1 MINPEE
7 ENKENPTLLNH
18 NNSKKQAFSIKHPKS
33 ILFRAINT
41 KAKEPQQPPFEIR
54 PSEIVFHNTK
64 ENTVYEISFAVRNK
78 TNGKLKI
85 KLAKPLQRNFSLEY
99 EEVEAV
105 APGLSLK
112 AKMLYTCRKNEEIH
126 STFKVYTENFKM
138 DVPVSAFPPCPFFI
152 FDPIVDFE
160 FVNMEELAKRDIKI
174 RNEGLKAGEISFKS
188 RDPNVLRIEP
198 RDIYLEAEEE
208 KFVTVIFQPSKL
220 GAYKNIVELEMVG
233 HSIYKAVDFSANVVS
248 NNAYIINKKGEELHS
263 LDFGLNLLGKEVRRK
278 VILVNNSPNELNFG
292 ISIIRG
298 FHADDGEKT
307 KLQTPMDM
315 GRELTEKIM
324 TVSPSSGKIKPYEKL
339 NIVLSFNSNIR
350 DEDIV
355 NSQKIA
361 KAGKY
366 IVIEERVFEYTVMFD
381 FNKRI
386 ESKCLLVSA
395 LTIPPQVTFS
405 RPAIDFGE
413 IELKKKLVQKMT
425 LKNWNSRLPITVE
438 APNEFYIHVSP
449 RTIHLKPLEE
459 KTIDLIFTPKN
470 MGIINRTVYF
480 SVNRYFR
487 LYIKIFGVGLQPKN
501 SLAKVTSKTKIRNM
515 KFKKKVEMV
524 RQKNFYTEKKD
535 TLRLPKI
542 KTFNYFNKKETTI
555 DKNNV
560 MSRKFVPDPK
570 NAIKELNSK
579 PINNEQDWQCK
590 QKLSGEQLMNIYT
603 GPVELNFGK
612 VFVKSGSSLYFQ
624 IRNDLN
630 NPIKA
635 RLDISDV
642 YELRESYLK
651 PQIIPSGKMAGFR
664 LTFNCHTTRKF
675 KEKINYV
682 INNQHVF
689 NLMVIAEVIPVD
701 LKINRSRI
709 DFEFSQ
715 ESLDMNKS
723 ESIKLFNN
731 GNSDAKFNVKIKD
744 NSAFSVDHNR
754 GVVPV
759 GKHFTL
765 NVIYTPISDKD
776 NDTIIIDIENGIEKL
791 IECNGCAYE
800 TVCELNTN
808 HLNMGT
814 IAIGQSKASNFTLKN
829 QSNKLCAIFKI
840 DKSTIP
846 PHLTLKPLIGKINP
860 EDIQKFEIE
869 FYSKKSIEFKNHE
882 IDISV
887 RGSRK
892 IRLLFSVTTISPE
905 ITIEEDLF
913 DFQTITF
920 GSKATLPMTIANHSS
935 ISAELYLQLFT
946 KKTDL
951 QEKYDCLDIDY
962 SHKGSSN
969 DSLVF
974 EQVSEQYLK
983 NHKNRSNEVMIN
995 THFNEKD
1002 KDKRSYIFYLKPNR
1016 SYTYTLVFSPI
1027 KPGSYV
1033 FNLPFYIP
1041 GQESEPLIVK
1051 QIKCIGNDPKFLM
1064 EPFNGIIEFDR
1075 KIIISPESVIPEY
1088 KQLTISNPNSNSDEP
1103 LIWNLDKDIL
1113 ENQKVFTVIPEQGT
1127 IDSRQT
1133 VSLKI
1138 GFKPNKPQNFE
1149 LSIPFYLS
1157 NDTEPYT
1164 EIKLKG
1170 EGAVPKILFD
1180 SPEIIMPIVPL
1191 NMKSTQIIN
1200 LYNDGYQNSNIN
1212 AMMPQEYASLPL
1224 SIKFLNGS
1232 NIGVNNNK
1240 LKIEVS
1246 FSSNVP
1252 LSFTTRLDFED
1263 DQKRIFS
1270 IYISGTTDNSL
1281 LTNFVY
1287 FINNPHYR
1295 FENDPKEG
1303 PKVIMENNHEVDI
1316 SDSQSDA
1323 FTYHSNSQDEAYKK
1337 YYRQLQTVCKSIK
1350 SWFKEYGIANIE
1362 SYPEDVIGSNGQQIY
1377 ELIDFLIKNNLDKP
1391 DISNISNK
1399 NDKIKEQVENYL
1411 QLLNFLKEHN
1421 AMLNTLRPQFLLSYN
1436 DLLKYNSKLNNSN
1449 LHSNF
1454 YKLSEKKFKVISLT
1468 NWILLFNQIIKIFYI
1483 NRISYKN
1490 YKNSFA
1496 LLNDKPINI
1505 NPEYS
1510 IDKNSVYSVQELLM
1524 LRWLEVI
1531 QKNMTNESV
1540 KYLRFDQGL
1549 NNCIAIACALE
1560 TYIQIE
1566 MRLVAKLKPR
1576 AHTKDDI
1583 INNFTKTKAQ
1593 LIEYGVKD
1601 EITESEF
1608 TDPNPI
1614 NFLFIVLHLFKTLPN
1629 FLPRSVIE
1637 FNCTLQECVIKE
1649 IGFSNPANKTIIY
1662 SVKSFGHPNF
1672 KIQSDTLKLE
1682 PRKNNSFAVEYYA
1695 NTSLPAEG
1703 KIIFQNRRN
1712 GNSVAGAIVFDLK
1725 ATVEK
1730 RFSIGYHPIKD
1741 INLYEVGNAE
1751 IEVFNPFD
1759 KDVDFKITLESITTA
1774 EPIKNKKKTKVKK
1787 ETKSLGF
1794 IPSFFLK
1801 QDRIWIRKNSKAK
1814 LYLTYLPITFE
1825 NHKCHLI
1832 FLDPKVGEMQYEI
1845 EGSPKLPVSLSS
1857 FKFTNPIE
1865 NMSTID
1871 LNIPPKNNL
1880 LYSACTKLIDKL
1892 RECKMNEH
1900 IPTIT
1905 GIMQNNISSYDVSIT
1920 PANFFIFNQTFNL
1933 FNNRKE
1939 VLKNSQIPTNPLVL
1953 TPTNKNPVKD
1963 LQFKILLK
1971 DSNKIDIRLYDMNL
1985 TILPKTMKA
1994 SIEMKTSA
2002 RVPVIQEIP
2011 VSNPSSFDC
2020 TIKPSFKAISNGNL
2034 FEMTTS
2040 PFIVK
2045 QKSMET
2051 YKIKFYSDWVEKAE
2065 GILTMFNQLTN
2076 DTFEYFVKAEAEE
2089 PLSEDNIKMVTKAKT
2104 PCVLKFKIKNP
2115 IQNISKFNVDCDI
2128 PFSTFD
2134 KTLEIGHREEKEF
2147 VVNFLPKNGG
2157 KFLNAVT
2164 FTADSGS
2171 YFWYLITLEIEA
2183 PASLRVFNIAT
2194 EVRKPTICK
2203 IEIENTMDKEINYE
2217 VVIQGDNLSGE
2228 QTLVAAPNCKSI
2240 YNLIY
2245 YPFKIEERKCKI
2257 GFISKEEGELWFDIN
2272 TKAEEA
2278 KPIKLS
2284 TLKAELGK
2292 SKNQTIT
2299 LKNPLKKRPI
2309 HIKTHFNSN
2318 SNFYISHREFTIQP
2332 KQNFNVQITYM
2343 PRELHKNESELIVF
2357 SSSDLG
2363 DWKYMVFGIGVPP
2376 TDFETTTISSSI
2388 GKAASKTITFRNPFN
2403 NDINVSISLDGDEK
2417 NSELFDILVPKNKNV
2432 IVSSLSN
2439 LQVIIRFIPNVIK
2452 NYSSRLV
2459 IRLNDSIYWVYP
2471 IMGVTEALTL
2481 NKEFVL
2487 KTKCGNEVEKNLIY
2501 EIMGID
2507 EINEDECFNY
2517 ELSIKHKEV
2526 ENIKKWLRIKTLKD
2540 KIDKPNDDLSY
2551 LLNFLP
2557 YKPFKTNIDM
2567 IISKPSGGRWK
2578 VKIQLEALEPDFFEQ
2593 INIVSQLNVKK
2604 IVQFRLFNND
2614 SKQSSNFQAYFT
2626 QESDTEFS
2634 VEPQNGVLEPAIKEG
2649 TMIKI
2654 SYLPVE
2660 YGKLKVGT
2668 LIIETESYMWKFL
2681 VKGAFQKYH
2690 PNKKKRKKT
2699 LAKLTEE

>member
-1 MINPEE
+1 MDNQPQ
-7 ENKENPTLLNH
+7 ENKENSNLLNPGT
-18 NNSKKQAFSIKHPKS
+18 KKTMFHIKNPKS

-41 KAKEPQQPPFEIR
+41 KSQEPETPPFEIR

-78 TNGKLKI
+78 TNKKLKI
-85 KLAKPLQRNFSLEY
+85 KLAKPLQGNFSLEY
-99 EEVEAV
+99 EEVTSV

-112 AKMLYTCRKNEEIH
+112 AKMLYTCRKNKEIH
-126 STFKVYTENFKM
+126 STFKVYTENYKM
-138 DVPVSAFPPCPFFI
+138 DIPVSAFPPCPFFI

-160 FVNMEELAKRDIKI
+160 FVNLDDVVKKNIKI

-198 RDIYLEAEEE
+198 RDIDLEAEEE
-208 KFVTVIFQPSKL
+208 KYVTVIFQSSKL
-220 GAYKNIVELEMVG
+220 GAYKNIIELEMMG
-233 HSIYKAVDFSANVVS
+233 HSIYKAIDFSANVVS
-248 NNAYIINKKGEELHS
+248 NNAYVINSKGEELHS
-263 LDFGLNLLGKEVRRK
+263 LDCGLNLLGKLVRKK
-278 VILVNNSPNELNFG
+278 VILVNNSPNKLDFG

-298 FHADDGEKT
+298 FHADDNEKT

-315 GRELTEKIM
+315 GRELTEKIL
-324 TVSPSSGKIKPYEKL
+324 TVEPTHGRILPYEKL
-339 NIVLSFNSNIR
+339 DITLIFNSNIR

-361 KAGKY
+361 KACKY
-366 IVIEERVFEYTVMFD
+366 IVIQERVFEYTVMFD
-381 FNKRI
+381 FNKKV
-386 ESKCLLVSA
+386 ESRCLLVSA
-395 LTIPPQVTFS
+395 LTIPPQITFDKI
-405 RPAIDFGE
+405 AIDFGE
-413 IELKKKLVQKMT
+413 ILIKQKKKEKLKV
-425 LKNWNSRLPITVE
+425 KNWNKKLPITIYS
-438 APNEFYIHVSP
+438 PNEFYLHTVPKII
-449 RTIHLKPLEE
+449 TLQPLEE
-459 KTIDLIFTPKN
+459 REIELIFTPKN
-470 MGIINRTVYF
+470 MGIINKTVFFVVNKYF
-480 SVNRYFR
+480 E
-487 LYIKIFGVGLQPKN
+487 LPIKIFGVGIQKGQFGFKQNEMTRKREL
-501 SLAKVTSKTKIRNM
+501 
-515 KFKKKVEMV
+515 KFKTNVEKV
-524 RQKNFYTEKKD
+524 RQKLFYTEKID
-535 TLRLPKI
+535 TLKLPHI
-542 KTFNYFNKKETTI
+542 KTFNYFNKKEATV
-555 DKNNV
+555 DKNSV
-560 MSRKFVPDPK
+560 MSRKFIPDPK
-570 NAIKELNSK
+570 NALKELDSK
-579 PINNEQDWQCK
+579 PINNEQDWLCK
-590 QKLSGEQLMNIYT
+590 QKLSGEQLMNIHA

-612 VFVKSGSSLYFQ
+612 VFVKSATSLYFQ

-630 NPIKA
+630 NPIRAKI
-635 RLDISDV
+635 DIGDV
-642 YELRESYLK
+642 YELRDSYLK
-651 PQIIPSGKMAGFR
+651 NQIIPSGKTAGFK
-664 LTFNCHTTRKF
+664 LTFNCHSTRKF
-675 KEKINYV
+675 KEKISYV
-682 INNQHVF
+682 INNHHVF
-689 NLMVIAEVIPVD
+689 NIIVIAEVIPVD

-709 DFEFSQ
+709 DFEFSSD
-715 ESLDMNKS
+715 SLDMNKS
-723 ESIKLFNN
+723 ESIKLMNK
-731 GNSDAKFNVKIKD
+731 GNSDARFRVKVKE
-744 NSAFSVDHNR
+744 NSAFSVDHVY

-759 GKHFTL
+759 GKQFNL

-776 NDTIIIDIENGIEKL
+776 NDTIIIDIENGVEKL

-814 IAIGQSKASNFTLKN
+814 IAIGQSKSSNFTLKN
-829 QSNKLCAIFKI
+829 LSNKLCAIFKI
-840 DKSTIP
+840 DKNTIP

-869 FYSKKSIEFKNHE
+869 FYSKKAIEFKNHE
-882 IDISV
+882 IEILV
-887 RGSRK
+887 RGSKK
-892 IRLLFSVTTISPE
+892 IRLCFSVTTISPD
-905 ITIEEDLF
+905 IVIEEDCF

-920 GSKATLPMTIANHSS
+920 GSKATLPMTITNHSS

-946 KKTDL
+946 KSSDL
-951 QEKYDCLDIDY
+951 QEKYDCLEIDY
-962 SHKGSSN
+962 QQGNNTN
-969 DSLVF
+969 DSIVF

-983 NHKNRSNEVMIN
+983 NHKNRTDQMTIHNN
-995 THFNEKD
+995 FNEND

-1041 GQESEPLIVK
+1041 GQETDPVIIK
-1051 QIKCIGNDPKFLM
+1051 QIKCIGNNPKFLM
-1064 EPFNGIIEFDR
+1064 EPFNGFIEFDR

-1088 KQLTISNPNSNSDEP
+1088 KQLTISNPNFDES
-1103 LIWNLDKDIL
+1103 LVWNLDKEVLD
-1113 ENQKVFTVIPEQGT
+1113 NQKVFTVIPESGEIKSQ
-1127 IDSRQT
+1127 QT
-1133 VSLKI
+1133 MSLKI

-1157 NDTEPYT
+1157 NDTTPYT

-1170 EGAVPKILFD
+1170 EGAVPKLLFD

-1191 NMKSTQIIN
+1191 NMKSVQVIN

-1240 LKIEVS
+1240 LKIEVA
-1246 FSSNVP
+1246 FSSNIP

-1281 LTNFVY
+1281 LTNFIY
-1287 FINNPHYR
+1287 FINNPNYR

-1303 PKVIMENNHEVDI
+1303 PVVVLEDSNDGDI
-1316 SDSQSDA
+1316 SITQSDA
-1323 FTYHSNSQDEAYKK
+1323 FSYHSNSQDENYKK
-1337 YYRQLQTVCKSIK
+1337 YYRKLQTVCKSIK
-1350 SWFKEYGIANIE
+1350 SWFKEYGIASIE
-1362 SYPEDVIGSNGQQIY
+1362 NYPEDVISMNGQQIF
-1377 ELIDFLIKNNLDKP
+1377 ELIDFLIKNSLEKP
-1391 DISNISNK
+1391 DTTNTSKK
-1399 NDKIKEQVENYL
+1399 NDKIKEQMESYL
-1411 QLLNFLKEHN
+1411 NLLNFLKEHN
-1421 AMLNTLRPQFLLSYN
+1421 AMLNTLRPQYLLSYN
-1436 DLLKYNSKLNNSN
+1436 DLLKYHSKLNNSN
-1449 LHSNF
+1449 LHPNF
-1454 YKLSEKKFKVISLT
+1454 YKLSEKRFKIISLT

-1483 NRISYKN
+1483 NRITYKN

-1496 LLNDKPINI
+1496 LLNDKPVNI

-1510 IDKNSVYSVQELLM
+1510 VDKNSVYSVQELLM

-1540 KYLRFDQGL
+1540 RYLRFDQGL

-1560 TYIQIE
+1560 TYIQLDL
-1566 MRLVAKLKPR
+1566 RLVAKLKTKV
-1576 AHTKDDI
+1576 HTKDEI
-1583 INNFTKTKAQ
+1583 LYNFEKTRKL

-1601 EITESEF
+1601 EITDVEF
-1608 TDPNPI
+1608 VEPNPI

-1629 FLPRSVIE
+1629 FLPRSVID
-1637 FNCTLQECVIKE
+1637 FNCTLQECIIKE

-1662 SVKSFGHPNF
+1662 SVKLFGHPNF
-1672 KIQSDTLKLE
+1672 KINSDTLKLE

-1759 KDVDFKITLESITTA
+1759 KDVDFKITLESLFVQ

-1787 ETKSLGF
+1787 ETKTLPF

-1825 NHKCHLI
+1825 NHRCHLI

-1845 EGSPKLPVSLSS
+1845 EGLPKLPEAYQQP
-1857 FKFTNPIE
+1857 FTPKESIE
-1865 NMSTID
+1865 TITTIN
-1871 LNIPPKNNL
+1871 LTIPSKNNN
-1880 LYSACTKLIDKL
+1880 LYSACTKLVDKL
-1892 RECKMNEH
+1892 RECKMNEY
-1900 IPTIT
+1900 IPTVSN
-1905 GIMQNNISSYDVSIT
+1905 IMQNTISSFDVSIT
-1920 PANFFIFNQTFNL
+1920 PANFFIYNQTFNL
-1933 FNNRKE
+1933 FNLNKKDA
-1939 VLKNSQIPTNPLVL
+1939 LKNSQVQTNPLVL

-1971 DSNKIDIRLYDMNL
+1971 DSNKIDIRLYEMNL

-2020 TIKPSFKAISNGNL
+2020 TIKPSFKANLNGYL
-2034 FEMTTS
+2034 FDVSTS
-2040 PFIVK
+2040 SFIVK

-2051 YKIKFYSDWVEKAE
+2051 FKVKFYSDWVSKAE
-2065 GILTMFNQLTN
+2065 GILTLYNQLTN

-2104 PCVLKFKIKNP
+2104 PCNLSFKVKNP
-2115 IQNISKFNVDCDI
+2115 IQDITNFTVDCDI

-2134 KTLEIGHREEKEF
+2134 KEIQLAYNEEMEF
-2147 VVNFLPKNGG
+2147 IVNFTPKNGG

-2164 FTADSGS
+2164 FTAENGS

-2194 EVRKPTICK
+2194 EVRKPTVCK
-2203 IEIENTMDKEINYE
+2203 IEIDNTMSKEVDYE

-2228 QTLVAAPNCKSI
+2228 QHITIEPSCKFI

-2245 YPFKIEERKCKI
+2245 YPFKIEERKSKI

-2309 HIKTHFNSN
+2309 HIKTHYNSN

-2332 KQNFNVQITYM
+2332 KQSFNVQITYM

-2357 SSSDLG
+2357 SSTDLG
-2363 DWKYMVFGIGVPP
+2363 DWKYMVFGIGIPP
-2376 TDFETTTISSSI
+2376 TDFEATTISSSI
-2388 GKAASKTITFRNPFN
+2388 GKKASKTITFRNPFN
-2403 NDINVSISLDGDEK
+2403 NDINVNISLEGDEK
-2417 NSELFDILVPKNKNV
+2417 NSKLFEILVPKNKNI

-2439 LQVIIRFIPNVIK
+2439 LQVIISFSPNVIK
-2452 NYSSRLV
+2452 NYSTRLV

-2471 IMGVTEALTL
+2471 ILGVTEALTL
-2481 NKEFVL
+2481 NKEFIL

-2517 ELSIKHKEV
+2517 ELSIKHKEM
-2526 ENIKKWLRIKTLKD
+2526 ENIKKWLKIKTLKE
-2540 KIDKPNDDLSY
+2540 KIERPNDSLSY

-2578 VKIQLEALEPDFFEQ
+2578 VKIQLEALEPDYFEV

-2604 IVQFRLFNND
+2604 VVQFRLFPFKSINSFLTFNN
-2614 SKQSSNFQAYFT
+2614 F
-2626 QESDTEFS
+2626 
-2634 VEPQNGVLEPAIKEG
+2634 P
-2649 TMIKI
+2649 
-2654 SYLPVE
+2654 
-2660 YGKLKVGT
+2660 
-2668 LIIETESYMWKFL
+2668 
-2681 VKGAFQKYH
+2681 
-2690 PNKKKRKKT
+2690 RKSP
-2699 LAKLTEE
+2699 